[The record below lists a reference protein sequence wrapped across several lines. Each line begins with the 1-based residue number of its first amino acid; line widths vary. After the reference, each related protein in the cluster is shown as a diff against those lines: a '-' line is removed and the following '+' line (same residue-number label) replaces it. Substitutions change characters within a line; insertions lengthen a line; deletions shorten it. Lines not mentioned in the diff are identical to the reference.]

1 MLKLLFLI
9 GCFSTPTIILG
20 SEAKGRFFSL
30 FNIVKFDNAPC
41 TPEDGTDEPQG
52 VCYSEDDCNNRNSKY
67 GGNCAAGFGKCC
79 IVKEWEDGKRVNE
92 PISYFQNEDF
102 PSSTKPEADTR
113 VFTVSVTDPDVCQV
127 RIDFDEFDLAPP
139 TSLGACDEQSI
150 VIDESIAF
158 CGQNKDQNYVVHID
172 KPTSFNIIMNVAT
185 DASSYSYKHNLRVTQ
200 VDCTSKNQY
209 MEDIR
214 APKGCDQYFNETSG
228 IIKSFN
234 YDGENMYAENQD
246 YSICIKKSENSC
258 GIKYSNCNDNT
269 CTNVDSTKKR
279 SIGAAVIPRG
289 GAGPTSCTDGTATGT
304 AATGCGEQCLT
315 STLAEDWL
323 TIANG
328 QLANADLSDS
338 SSYKAYYCGQGLG
351 IDTDTLAENGI
362 VEGDGVRDYSDGPFI
377 LHFHTNSNNAD
388 TASTGTTQVN
398 NLGFVI
404 DYHVQ
409 TGRC

>member
-1 MLKLLFLI
+1 MLKLLFFI
-9 GCFSTPTIILG
+9 GCFATPTVILG
-20 SEAKGRFFSL
+20 SQSKGRFFSL

-127 RIDFDEFDLAPP
+127 RIDFDEFDLARP
-139 TSLGACDEQSI
+139 TEFGACDEQSI
-150 VIDESIAF
+150 VIDDSIAF
-158 CGQNKDQNYVVHID
+158 CGDNKDQNYVVHID

-185 DASSYSYKHNLRVTQ
+185 DASTYSYKHNLRVTQ

-228 IIKSFN
+228 TIKSYN
-234 YDGENMYAENQD
+234 YDGVNMYAENQD

-258 GIKYSNCNDNT
+258 GIKYTSCIDTNT
-269 CTNVDSTKKR
+269 CPKT
-279 SIGAAVIPRG
+279 SIGQGGGRG
-289 GAGPTSCTDGTATGT
+289 LPTCDDGTITT
-304 AATGCGEQCLT
+304 PSYDSGCGEECLK
-315 STLAEDWL
+315 SAGAGDWL

-328 QLANADLSDS
+328 QLANSKDLSDP
-338 SSYKAYYCGQGLG
+338 SSYKAYYCGMGLG
-351 IDTDTLAENGI
+351 IDTDESSNNIFT
-362 VEGDGVRDYSDGPFI
+362 GDGVRDYSDGPFI
-377 LHFHTNSNNAD
+377 LHFHTNSNNEN
-388 TASTGTTQVN
+388 TATLPSTDPQIN